1 MGEHQKYSFLI
12 TPTCADAQ
20 VFFARKKS
28 RGFMP
33 RLKKFLGK
41 DQVTAPF
48 NPFRFRLIC
57 LGVLACMVFLLARV
71 ADLQLINHPML
82 EHEADQRSLRTV
94 TLPTPRG
101 TLLDRNGDALALSV
115 PSRDI
120 IADPQRVLEAHPDFS
135 SAKWQYLA
143 NALNQSPDQIAAQ
156 INASGERRFLYLGRK
171 IELGLAKDIAQLH
184 LKGISTQ
191 YDDSRFYPMSEAA
204 APLLGIV
211 GTDNRGLNGLER
223 GYDKL
228 LQGEPGYEKYRQDGD
243 GNIIAMIDYQPPQQ
257 SPTVQLSI
265 DKFDQY
271 TLYTKLR
278 DGVLLNKADSGAAV
292 LIKIDTGEILGMASY
307 PSYNPNHF
315 DNVSPAQMRNAAIN
329 DSYEPGST
337 VKPLV
342 VMEGLER
349 KLVRPDSVID
359 TTPYY
364 VNGHLIRDVGH
375 WSRLTMTGILQ
386 KSSDI
391 GVSHIALAMPAQV
404 LVNTYSNFGLGK
416 PTGLGLTGES
426 VGYFPAHRQRWA
438 DIERA
443 TFSFGYGLRVTPL
456 QIAREY
462 ATLGSYGVYRPLS
475 ITKVTP
481 PVLGTRVANA
491 ETVQQVIHMME
502 SDALPGGSGVRAAV
516 PGYRLAIKTGTAEK
530 MGPEGKYDGGYINYT
545 AGVAP
550 ASDPQ
555 VALVVMINHPTAGDH
570 FGGSVAA
577 PVFGNII
584 GAVLKHMNVAPDA
597 VVGHG

>member
-1 MGEHQKYSFLI
+1 
-12 TPTCADAQ
+12 
-20 VFFARKKS
+20 
-28 RGFMP
+28 MP
-33 RLKKFLGK
+33 PLKKFLAK
-41 DQVTAPF
+41 SQPAPTF
-48 NPFRFRLIC
+48 NPVRFRLVC
-57 LGVLACMVFLLARV
+57 LGVVVCLVVLLARV

-82 EHEADQRSLRTV
+82 EKQADERSLRTV
-94 TLPTPRG
+94 TLPTNRG
-101 TLLDRNGDALALSV
+101 TLLDRNGEALALSV
-115 PSRDI
+115 PSRDV
-120 IADPQRVLEAHPDFS
+120 IADPQRVLQAHPDFT

-143 NALNQSPDQIAAQ
+143 NALEQRPEQLAAQ
-156 INASGERRFLYLGRK
+156 INANPNRRFLYLGRK
-171 IELGLAKDIAQLH
+171 VELGIAKDIVKLH
-184 LKGISTQ
+184 LTGISTV
-191 YDDSRFYPMSEAA
+191 YNDSRFYPMSEAT

-211 GTDNRGLNGLER
+211 GADNSGLTGLEK
-223 GYDKL
+223 GFDKL
-228 LQGEPGYEKYRQDGD
+228 LQGTPGMEKYRQDAS
-243 GNIIAMIDYQPPQQ
+243 GNIVAMINYEPPQQ
-257 SPTVQLSI
+257 PPTVQLSI

-271 TLYTKLR
+271 TMYSKLR

-292 LIKIDTGEILGMASY
+292 LVRIDTGEILGMASY
-307 PSYNPNHF
+307 PSFNPNNF
-315 DNVSPAQMRNAAIN
+315 VDVSPAQMRNTAIN
-329 DSYEPGST
+329 DSFEPGST

-342 VMEGLER
+342 VMEGLAR
-349 KLVRPDSVID
+349 KLVRPDSVLD
-359 TTPYY
+359 TTPYR

-375 WSRLTMTGILQ
+375 WPRLTMTGILQ

-391 GVSHIALAMPAQV
+391 GVSHIALAMPAEV
-404 LVNTYSNFGLGK
+404 LVNTYHAFGLGK

-426 VGYFPAHRQRWA
+426 VGYFPLHRERWA

-462 ATLGSYGVYRPLS
+462 ATLGSFGLYRPLS

-481 PVLGTRVANA
+481 PVSGRRVADE
-491 ETVQQVIHMME
+491 ETVREVVHMME

-530 MGPEGKYDGGYINYT
+530 MGDSGKYDGGYINYT

-550 ASDPQ
+550 ASNPQ

-584 GAVLKHMNVAPDA
+584 GPVLKHMNIAPDA
-597 VVGHG
+597 IYHPG

>member
-1 MGEHQKYSFLI
+1 MK
-12 TPTCADAQ
+12 DA
-20 VFFARKKS
+20 
-28 RGFMP
+28 MP
-33 RLKKFLGK
+33 RLTKPLAK
-41 DQVTAPF
+41 DQAKTPF
-48 NPFRFRLIC
+48 NPIRFRLIC
-57 LGVLACMVFLLARV
+57 LGVLSCLVLLLARV

-82 EHEADQRSLRTV
+82 EKEADERSLRTV
-94 TLPTPRG
+94 TLPTNRG
-101 TLLDRNGDALALSV
+101 TLLDRNGETLALSV

-120 IADPQRVLEAHPDFS
+120 IADPQRVLEAHPDFT

-143 NALNQSPDQIAAQ
+143 NVLEQRPEDIARQ
-156 INASGERRFLYLGRK
+156 INANPTRRFLYLGHK
-171 IELGLAKDIAQLH
+171 IELGIAKDIAKLH
-184 LKGISTQ
+184 LAGINTV
-191 YDDSRFYPMSEAA
+191 YDDSRFYPMSEAT
-204 APLLGIV
+204 APLIGIV
-211 GTDNRGLNGLER
+211 GAENNGLTGLEK
-223 GYDKL
+223 GFDKVL
-228 LQGEPGYEKYRQDGD
+228 KGTPGVEKYRQDAN
-243 GNIIAMIDYQPPQQ
+243 GNIVSMINYEPPLQP
-257 SPTVQLSI
+257 PTVQLSI

-271 TLYTKLR
+271 TLYTRLR

-292 LIKIDTGEILGMASY
+292 LIRIDTGEILGMASY
-307 PSYNPNHF
+307 PSFNPNNF
-315 DNVSPAQMRNAAIN
+315 GDVSPAQMRNAAIN

-342 VMEGLER
+342 VMEGLIR
-349 KLVRPDSVID
+349 KLVRPDSVLD
-359 TTPYY
+359 TTPYR

-375 WSRLTMTGILQ
+375 WPRLTMTGILQ

-391 GVSHIALAMPAQV
+391 GVSHIALAMPAEV
-404 LVNTYSNFGLGK
+404 LVNTYRSFGLGK

-426 VGYFPAHRQRWA
+426 VGYFPLHRERWA

-462 ATLGSYGVYRPLS
+462 ATLGSFGIYRPLS

-481 PVLGTRVANA
+481 PVMGTRVAD
-491 ETVQQVIHMME
+491 EDTVRSVVHMME

-530 MGPEGKYDGGYINYT
+530 MGSSGKYDGGYINYT

-550 ASDPQ
+550 ASNPQ

-584 GAVLKHMNVAPDA
+584 GPVLKHMNVAPDA
-597 VVGHG
+597 IYSSHSGT

>member
-1 MGEHQKYSFLI
+1 
-12 TPTCADAQ
+12 
-20 VFFARKKS
+20 
-28 RGFMP
+28 MP
-33 RLKKFLGK
+33 PLKKFLAK
-41 DQVTAPF
+41 SQPAPTF
-48 NPFRFRLIC
+48 NPVRFRLVC
-57 LGVLACMVFLLARV
+57 LGVVVCLVVLLARV

-82 EHEADQRSLRTV
+82 EKQADERSLRTV
-94 TLPTPRG
+94 TLPTNRG
-101 TLLDRNGDALALSV
+101 TLLDRNGEALALSV
-115 PSRDI
+115 PSRDV
-120 IADPQRVLEAHPDFS
+120 IADPQRVLQAHPDFT

-143 NALNQSPDQIAAQ
+143 NALEQRPEQLAAQ
-156 INASGERRFLYLGRK
+156 INANPNRRFLYLGRK
-171 IELGLAKDIAQLH
+171 VELGIAKDIVKLH
-184 LKGISTQ
+184 LTGISTV
-191 YDDSRFYPMSEAA
+191 YNDSRFYPMSEAT

-211 GTDNRGLNGLER
+211 GADNSGLTGLEK
-223 GYDKL
+223 GFDKL
-228 LQGEPGYEKYRQDGD
+228 LQGTPGMEKYRQDAS
-243 GNIIAMIDYQPPQQ
+243 GNIVAMINYEPPQQ
-257 SPTVQLSI
+257 PPTVQLSI

-271 TLYTKLR
+271 TMYSKLR

-292 LIKIDTGEILGMASY
+292 LVRIDTGEILGMASY
-307 PSYNPNHF
+307 PSFNPNNF
-315 DNVSPAQMRNAAIN
+315 VDVSPAQMRNTAIN
-329 DSYEPGST
+329 DSFEPGST

-342 VMEGLER
+342 VMEGLAR
-349 KLVRPDSVID
+349 KLVRPDSVLD
-359 TTPYY
+359 TTPYR

-375 WSRLTMTGILQ
+375 WPRLTMTGILQ

-391 GVSHIALAMPAQV
+391 GVSHIALAMPAEV
-404 LVNTYSNFGLGK
+404 LVNTYHAFGLGK

-426 VGYFPAHRQRWA
+426 VGYFPLHRERWA

-462 ATLGSYGVYRPLS
+462 ATLGSFGIYRPLS

-481 PVLGTRVANA
+481 PVSGRRVAD
-491 ETVQQVIHMME
+491 EEIVREVVHMME

-530 MGPEGKYDGGYINYT
+530 MGDSGKYDGGYINYT

-550 ASDPQ
+550 ASNPQ

-584 GAVLKHMNVAPDA
+584 GPVLKHMNIAPDA
-597 VVGHG
+597 IYHPG

>member
-1 MGEHQKYSFLI
+1 
-12 TPTCADAQ
+12 
-20 VFFARKKS
+20 
-28 RGFMP
+28 MP
-33 RLKKFLGK
+33 RLKKILGK
-41 DQVTAPF
+41 DQVKAPF

-57 LGVLACMVFLLARV
+57 LGVLGCMAVLLARV

-82 EHEADQRSLRTV
+82 EHQADQRSLRTV
-94 TLPTPRG
+94 TLPTNRG
-101 TLLDRNGDALALSV
+101 TLLDRNGEALALSV

-120 IADPQRVLEAHPDFS
+120 IADPKRVLEAHPDFTS
-135 SAKWQYLA
+135 EKWQYLA
-143 NALNQSPDQIAAQ
+143 NALNQPVDQIAQQ
-156 INASGERRFLYLGRK
+156 INANPGRRFLYLGRK
-171 IELGLAKDIAQLH
+171 IELGIAKDISQLH
-184 LKGISTQ
+184 LKGISTV
-191 YDDSRFYPMSEAA
+191 YDDSRFYPMSEAT

-211 GTDNRGLNGLER
+211 GTDNKGLNGLEH
-223 GYDKL
+223 GYDKV
-228 LQGEPGYEKYRQDGD
+228 LQGEPGHEQYRQDGE
-243 GNIIAMIDYQPPQQ
+243 GNIIAMLDYQPPRQP
-257 SPTVQLSI
+257 PTVQLSI

-271 TLYTKLR
+271 TMYTKLR

-292 LIKIDTGEILGMASY
+292 LIKIDTGEVLGMASY
-307 PSYNPNHF
+307 PSFNPNNF
-315 DNVSPAQMRNAAIN
+315 ADVSPAQMRNAAIN
-329 DSYEPGST
+329 DSFEPGST

-359 TTPYY
+359 TTPYR

-375 WSRLTMTGILQ
+375 WPRLTMTGILQ

-404 LVNTYSNFGLGK
+404 LVNTFSNFGLGK
-416 PTGLGLTGES
+416 PTGLGLSGES
-426 VGYFPAHRQRWA
+426 VGYFPLHRQRWA

-462 ATLGSYGVYRPLS
+462 ATLGSLGIYRPLS

-481 PVLGTRVANA
+481 PVIGTRVANA
-491 ETVQQVIHMME
+491 DTVKAVIHMME

-530 MGPEGKYDGGYINYT
+530 MGSEGKYDGGYINYT

-550 ASDPQ
+550 ASNPQ
-555 VALVVMINHPTAGDH
+555 VALVIMINHPTAGDH

-584 GAVLKHMNVAPDA
+584 GPVLKHMNIAPDA
-597 VVGHG
+597 LYAKG

>member
-1 MGEHQKYSFLI
+1 MPPLRKSLDKSQPA
-12 TPTCADAQ
+12 PT
-20 VFFARKKS
+20 
-28 RGFMP
+28 
-33 RLKKFLGK
+33 
-41 DQVTAPF
+41 F
-48 NPFRFRLIC
+48 NPLRFRLVC
-57 LGVLACMVFLLARV
+57 LGVLTCLVFLLLRV

-82 EHEADQRSLRTV
+82 EKEADQRSLRTV
-94 TLPTPRG
+94 TLPTNRG
-101 TLLDRNGDALALSV
+101 TLLDRNGEALALSV

-120 IADPQRVLEAHPDFS
+120 IADPQRVLEAHPDFT

-143 NALNQSPDQIAAQ
+143 NALELRPEQIAAQ
-156 INASGERRFLYLGRK
+156 IGANPDRRFLYLGHK
-171 IELGLAKDIAQLH
+171 IELGIAKDIAKLH
-184 LKGISTQ
+184 LAGISTQ
-191 YDDSRFYPMSEAA
+191 YNDSRFYPMSEAT
-204 APLLGIV
+204 APLIGIV
-211 GTDNRGLNGLER
+211 GAENAGLSGLEK
-223 GYDKL
+223 GFDKL
-228 LQGEPGYEKYRQDGD
+228 LRGTPGVEKYRQDAS
-243 GNIIAMIDYQPPQQ
+243 GNIVAMINYEPPQQ
-257 SPTVQLSI
+257 PPTVQLSI

-271 TLYTKLR
+271 TMYSKLR

-307 PSYNPNHF
+307 PSFNPNHF
-315 DNVSPAQMRNAAIN
+315 VDVSPAQMRNVAIN

-342 VMEGLER
+342 VMEGLVR
-349 KLVRPDSVID
+349 KLVRPDSVLD
-359 TTPYY
+359 TTPYR

-391 GVSHIALAMPAQV
+391 GVSHIALAMPAEV
-404 LVNTYSNFGLGK
+404 LVNTYQAFGLGK

-426 VGYFPAHRQRWA
+426 VGYFPLHRQRWA

-462 ATLGSYGVYRPLS
+462 ATLGAFGVYRPLS

-481 PVLGTRVANA
+481 PVLGNRVADE
-491 ETVQQVIHMME
+491 ETVRAVVRMME

-530 MGPEGKYDGGYINYT
+530 MGDSGKYDGGYINYT

-550 ASDPQ
+550 ASHPQ
-555 VALVVMINHPTAGDH
+555 VALVIMINHPTAGDH

-584 GAVLKHMNVAPDA
+584 GPVLKHMNIPPDA
-597 VVGHG
+597 LYGHG

>member
-1 MGEHQKYSFLI
+1 
-12 TPTCADAQ
+12 
-20 VFFARKKS
+20 
-28 RGFMP
+28 MP
-33 RLKKFLGK
+33 RMKKLLGK
-41 DQVTAPF
+41 DQIKAPF

-57 LGVLACMVFLLARV
+57 LGVLGCLAVLLIRV

-82 EHEADQRSLRTV
+82 EKEADQRSLRTV
-94 TLPTPRG
+94 TLPTNRG
-101 TLLDRNGDALALSV
+101 TLLDRNGEALALSV

-120 IADPQRVLEAHPDFS
+120 IADPLRVMESNPDFT

-143 NALNQSPDQIAAQ
+143 NALNQRPDDIAKQITA
-156 INASGERRFLYLGRK
+156 NPRRRFLYLDHKVEMG
-171 IELGLAKDIAQLH
+171 IANDISKLH
-184 LKGISTQ
+184 LSGISTV
-191 YDDSRFYPMSEAA
+191 YNDSRFYPMSEAT

-211 GTDNRGLNGLER
+211 GADNKGLNGLEH
-223 GYDKL
+223 GYDKW
-228 LQGEPGYEKYRQDGD
+228 LQGEPGQEQYRQDGD
-243 GNIIAMIDYQPPQQ
+243 GNIIAMLSYKPPQQ
-257 SPTVQLSI
+257 PPTVQLSI

-271 TLYTKLR
+271 TLYTQLR
-278 DGVLLNKADSGAAV
+278 NGVLRNKADSGAAV
-292 LIKIDTGEILGMASY
+292 LIKIDTGEVLGMASY
-307 PSYNPNHF
+307 PSFNPNNF
-315 DNVSPAQMRNAAIN
+315 ADVSPSQMRNAAIN

-349 KLVRPDSVID
+349 KLVRPDSVLD
-359 TTPYY
+359 TTPYR

-375 WSRLTMTGILQ
+375 WPRLTMTGILQ

-391 GVSHIALAMPAQV
+391 GVSHIALAMPAEV
-404 LVNTYSNFGLGK
+404 LVNTFHNFGLGK

-426 VGYFPAHRQRWA
+426 VGYFPLHRQRWA

-462 ATLGSYGVYRPLS
+462 ATLGSYGIYRPLS

-481 PVLGTRVANA
+481 PVMGTRVANA
-491 ETVQQVIHMME
+491 DTVKAVVHMME

-530 MGPEGKYDGGYINYT
+530 MGASGKYDGGYINYT

-550 ASDPQ
+550 ASNPQ
-555 VALVVMINHPTAGDH
+555 VALVIMINHPTGDDH

-584 GAVLKHMNVAPDA
+584 GPVLKHMNVAPDA
-597 VVGHG
+597 INQVQ

>member
-1 MGEHQKYSFLI
+1 
-12 TPTCADAQ
+12 
-20 VFFARKKS
+20 
-28 RGFMP
+28 MP
-33 RLKKFLGK
+33 PLKKFLAK
-41 DQVTAPF
+41 SQPAPTF
-48 NPFRFRLIC
+48 NPVRFRLVC
-57 LGVLACMVFLLARV
+57 LGVMVCLVVLLARV

-82 EHEADQRSLRTV
+82 EKQADERSLRTV
-94 TLPTPRG
+94 TLPTNRG
-101 TLLDRNGDALALSV
+101 TLLDRNGEALALSV
-115 PSRDI
+115 PSRDV
-120 IADPQRVLEAHPDFS
+120 IADPQRVLQAHPDFT

-143 NALNQSPDQIAAQ
+143 NALEQRPEQLAAQ
-156 INASGERRFLYLGRK
+156 INANPNRRFLYLGRK
-171 IELGLAKDIAQLH
+171 VELGIAKDIVKLH
-184 LKGISTQ
+184 LTGISTV
-191 YDDSRFYPMSEAA
+191 YNDSRFYPMSEAT

-211 GTDNRGLNGLER
+211 GADNSGLTGLEK
-223 GYDKL
+223 GFDKL
-228 LQGEPGYEKYRQDGD
+228 LQGTPGMEKYRQDAS
-243 GNIIAMIDYQPPQQ
+243 GNIVAMINYEPPQQ
-257 SPTVQLSI
+257 PPTVQLSI

-271 TLYTKLR
+271 TMYSKLR

-292 LIKIDTGEILGMASY
+292 LVRIDTGEILGMASY
-307 PSYNPNHF
+307 PSFNPNNF
-315 DNVSPAQMRNAAIN
+315 VDVSPAQMRNTAIN
-329 DSYEPGST
+329 DSFEPGST

-342 VMEGLER
+342 VMEGLAR
-349 KLVRPDSVID
+349 KLVRPDSVLD
-359 TTPYY
+359 TTPYR

-375 WSRLTMTGILQ
+375 WPRLTMTGILQ

-391 GVSHIALAMPAQV
+391 GVSHIALAMPAEV
-404 LVNTYSNFGLGK
+404 LVNTYHAFGLGK

-426 VGYFPAHRQRWA
+426 VGYFPLHRERWA

-462 ATLGSYGVYRPLS
+462 ATLGSFGIYRPLS

-481 PVLGTRVANA
+481 PVSGRRVADE
-491 ETVQQVIHMME
+491 ETVREVVHMME

-530 MGPEGKYDGGYINYT
+530 MGDSGKYDGGYINYT

-550 ASDPQ
+550 ASNPQ

-584 GAVLKHMNVAPDA
+584 GPVLKHMNIAPDA
-597 VVGHG
+597 IYHPG